1 MFVDITAEL
10 ATIAQQL
17 RQSTVK
23 VCSSSFGSGSG
34 VIWRSDGVIV
44 TNAHVATH
52 HKARVELWD
61 GRVYEAVRIS
71 IDPTQDLAVLKIA
84 RTNLPVA
91 TIGNSDALRV
101 GELVLAVGNPFGD
114 SGAVTSGVIHANK
127 HYTVMADIQLFPGNS
142 GGPLADCQGRV
153 IGINTMIAHG
163 LAMAIPSLTVEKFL
177 QARHPIVEAI

>member
-1 MFVDITAEL
+1 MFQDITAEF

-17 RQSTVK
+17 CQSTVK

-34 VIWRSDGVIV
+34 VIWRSDGVII

-52 HKARVELWD
+52 HRARVELWD
-61 GRVYEAVRIS
+61 GRVCEAVRIS

-84 RTNLPVA
+84 KTDLPVA
-91 TIGNSDALRV
+91 TIGNSDALRA

-127 HYTVMADIQLFPGNS
+127 HYAVMADIQLFPGNS

-163 LAMAIPSLTVEKFL
+163 LAIAIPSLTVEKFL
-177 QARHPIVEAI
+177 HARHPIVEAI